1 MLSDKDQE
9 LIAVGA
15 SIAAGCRP
23 CTTYHFRAARIA
35 GANDQEIRQA
45 VEDALCVRNSATEI
59 MARLGRAQ
67 AGDAPTLE
75 TTCCETKTLVRELVS
90 VGAAFAVNCTANLER
105 HLAAARQQG
114 ATDGQLLQ
122 ALKIAGA
129 VKNMAENKAR
139 AATAKAIG
147 CTEDPN
153 TTCGCQDDTDLGG
166 TRERVSPK
174 ATERVGDDAQP
185 CGCQSR

>member
-35 GANDQEIRQA
+35 GANQQEIHQA
-45 VEDALCVRNSATEI
+45 VEDALSVRNSATQI
-59 MARLGRAQ
+59 MTWLGREPS
-67 AGDAPTLE
+67 GNAPTPESSGGE
-75 TTCCETKTLVRELVS
+75 TQTLVRELVS
-90 VGAAFAVNCTANLER
+90 VGAAFAVNCTTNLER

-114 ATDGQLLQ
+114 ATDGQLLT

-129 VKNMAENKAR
+129 VKSTAESKAR
-139 AATAKAIG
+139 AAAVKAIG
-147 CTEDPN
+147 CAEDPN
-153 TTCGCQDDTDLGG
+153 AACGCQEDGG
-166 TRERVSPK
+166 ASAKTAEHVGEP
-174 ATERVGDDAQP
+174 TEA